1 MEQQKKKRK
10 KKQKWYALKN
20 CSIDGLKHLE
30 DSYEKLKRWF
40 DPRCRIP
47 NHKSFNTREEAYNW
61 LYDIT
66 PPPSPPKPK
75 RRKLWTDE
83 DEAKLNEESKKR
95 GKTDEDP
102 YADL

>member
-1 MEQQKKKRK
+1 MKKQKRA

-20 CSIDGLKHLE
+20 CSTDGLKHLE
-30 DSYEKLKRWF
+30 DSYDKLKKWF
-40 DPRCRIP
+40 DPRCRMP
-47 NHKSFNTREEAYNW
+47 KHKSFDTYQEAYNW

-66 PPPSPPKPK
+66 PPPPPE

-83 DEAKLNEESKKR
+83 DEERLKEELKKS

>member
-1 MEQQKKKRK
+1 MKKQKRT
-10 KKQKWYALKN
+10 KKQKWYALKKG
-20 CSIDGLKHLE
+20 SIDRLMHIE
-30 DSYEKLKRWF
+30 DSYDKLKRRF
-40 DPRCRIP
+40 DPRYRMP
-47 NHKSFNTREEAYNW
+47 KHKSFDTREEAHNW

-66 PPPSPPKPK
+66 PPPPPE

-83 DEAKLNEESKKR
+83 DEKRLNEESKKK